1 MVENRIA
8 KLDPNEDDLWRCYNY
23 LLLSSDRSRI
33 RKLLIRYRLFEMSL
47 SVPGDIVECEVF
59 KGAGLCYWAK
69 LLEIFAHNSRKQV
82 IGFDGFGFFKELPL
96 QPGEQDNASRHDS
109 IAERTGKEEITDAV
123 NLAGLAHR
131 IELVEGDIAQSAPAY
146 VQRRYGFRISLLHL
160 DLDTYGG
167 TKAALNA
174 FWPVVSPGGVII
186 FDEYAVD
193 GMGESNAVDE
203 FLKDANVGLSAVP
216 FSETPTA
223 YLIKS

>member
-1 MVENRIA
+1 MH
-8 KLDPNEDDLWRCYNY
+8 L
-23 LLLSSDRSRI
+23 
-33 RKLLIRYRLFEMSL
+33 
-47 SVPGDIVECEVF
+47 
-59 KGAGLCYWAK
+59 
-69 LLEIFAHNSRKQV
+69 
-82 IGFDGFGFFKELPL
+82 
-96 QPGEQDNASRHDS
+96 RHDS
-109 IAERTGKEEITDAV
+109 IAERTGKEEITNV
-123 NLAGLAHR
+123 VKLAGLAHR
-131 IELVEGDIAQSAPAY
+131 IELVDGDIAQTAPAY

-160 DLDTYGG
+160 DLDTYEG

-203 FLKDANVGLSAVP
+203 FLKDTNVGLSAVP